1 MTEILSKSAFHLL
14 KNKQMS
20 YLPFRQMKL
29 TGKTGLEGWEKDCIG
44 KRYALEKPFTAGFY
58 RGYSHQSEKP
68 AGAILQ

>member
-1 MTEILSKSAFHLL
+1 
-14 KNKQMS
+14 MS